1 MASRAENRRKMMAAC
16 SDELVAKEA
25 CYHRTCYQNFTRDFL
40 SNRNTEKQTIE
51 EPSAFQKVTICLPN
65 LIENLD
71 IVELSK
77 LTGILESQE
86 LCEKE
91 PEEEIGTW
99 VCWNKFCTLSVKWLN
114 SYWLTKIT
122 WRSKRFIRRRKIN
135 YKMYFIHP
143 RWGKKTALV
152 YHGLQQHQISR
163 SKTFV
168 TKVVRFTLQCCLMEA
183 SSQVQTN
190 QDT

>member
-1 MASRAENRRKMMAAC
+1 MAAC

-25 CYHRTCYQNFTRDFL
+25 CYHRTCYQNFTTDFL

-91 PEEEIGTW
+91 PEEEIGT
-99 VCWNKFCTLSVKWLN
+99 
-114 SYWLTKIT
+114 
-122 WRSKRFIRRRKIN
+122 
-135 YKMYFIHP
+135 
-143 RWGKKTALV
+143 
-152 YHGLQQHQISR
+152 
-163 SKTFV
+163 
-168 TKVVRFTLQCCLMEA
+168 
-183 SSQVQTN
+183 
-190 QDT
+190 

>member
-1 MASRAENRRKMMAAC
+1 MPSKSHWKSRYSK
-16 SDELVAKEA
+16 
-25 CYHRTCYQNFTRDFL
+25 
-40 SNRNTEKQTIE
+40 
-51 EPSAFQKVTICLPN
+51 
-65 LIENLD
+65 
-71 IVELSK
+71 LSK

-190 QDT
+190 QDTYSNRLAKMIYTIPTGQPNLPRAYCIRTTRYGWRTTRN